1 MIVTIH
7 QPDFLPWLGFFDRW
21 QKSDTYIVLDDVQF
35 LRRGWHHRD
44 KIKTQ
49 NGIKWLT
56 VPVLKKSRYH
66 QTIKEVRINNEE
78 NWRSQH
84 LKTIHTSYGKTIN
97 FDLVYSKLI
106 EIYKRNHNLL
116 ISLNMDLLGFCS
128 KMLEIKTPV
137 VFASAFNIKSTGSR
151 RLVDLIK
158 SVGGED
164 YLTGSGSRDYLDEAL
179 FKKEGINVCW
189 QKLKNPVYQQLYGSF
204 EQRLSVLDF
213 LMIATKT
220 DIGNFKSNDNTNV
233 ISGE

>member
-1 MIVTIH
+1 MVVTIH

-78 NWRSQH
+78 NWHCKH
-84 LKTIHTSYGKTIN
+84 LKTIQAAYGKATN
-97 FDLVYSKLI
+97 FDLVYGRLS
-106 EIYKRNHNLL
+106 EIYNKDYDLL
-116 ISLNMDLLGFCS
+116 ISFNMNLLRLCS
-128 KMLEIKTPV
+128 KMLGINTTV
-137 VFASAFNIKSTGSR
+137 VFASDFNVKSTGSR
-151 RLVDLIK
+151 RLVDLVK
-158 SVGGED
+158 SVGGKD

-179 FKKEGINVCW
+179 FKKAGIGVCW
-189 QKLKNPVYQQLYGSF
+189 QKFDHPVYPQLHHGF
-204 EQRLSVLDF
+204 EKMLSVIDF
-213 LMIATKT
+213 FMMASK
-220 DIGNFKSNDNTNV
+220 DDFEKFKPKDRQK
-233 ISGE
+233 

>member
-84 LKTIHTSYGKTIN
+84 LKTIHTSYGKTID

-179 FKKEGINVCW
+179 FKKAGIDVCW
-189 QKLKNPVYQQLYGSF
+189 QKFEHPVYTQLYGGF
-204 EQRLSVLDF
+204 EKMLSALDF
-213 LMIATKT
+213 LMMRDSDKIA
-220 DIGNFKSNDNTNV
+220 IA
-233 ISGE
+233 